1 MSENQLVVFTLGEE
15 EFGIDIL
22 AVKEI
27 IRYRKTVKLPDTPDF
42 IEGIINYRDS
52 IVPVLDLNKRF
63 RLGGKDEGDFR
74 RIIIVNMGKT
84 GDRQVG
90 FLVDRVEEVLRLD
103 AECIEETPETVSKG
117 MDRQYIR
124 GVGKLEDRLIIIL
137 DIERV
142 LSDREKADLREIART
157 S

>member
-1 MSENQLVVFTLGEE
+1 MVVFRLGEE
-15 EFGIDIL
+15 EYGIDIL

-52 IVPVLDLNKRF
+52 IVPILDLNKRF
-63 RLGGKDEGDFR
+63 RLGGKENGDSR
-74 RIIIVNMGKT
+74 RVIIVNMGKP

-90 FLVDRVEEVLRLD
+90 FLVDQVEEVLRLD
-103 AECIEETPETVSKG
+103 AQCIEEPPETVSKG

-142 LSDREKADLREIART
+142 LSDREKADLQEIPQV